1 MKIVDAVGEGAPSD
15 ALLETLSAYHDGEL
29 SRFRRWRFER
39 TLAGSEVL
47 QRELAALELM
57 GHLAREHEGEADAP
71 DLWASIAARLP
82 AENARAARGKE
93 AGGLRERWG
102 LGNLAPYLKPLAATA
117 AAAGAIFALVE
128 GWGIPS
134 APVEG
139 RGGVVRWMDSGGRNV
154 MVLEDDADT
163 QMTVIWL
170 LDEGVDGAA
179 RGGRNGMA

>member
-1 MKIVDAVGEGAPSD
+1 MKIVDGASEAPPSE

-29 SRFRRWRFER
+29 SRFGRWRFER
-39 TLAGSEVL
+39 RLAGSEIL
-47 QRELAALELM
+47 QGELAALELM
-57 GHLAREHEGEADAP
+57 GSLAREHDAAISAP
-71 DLWASIAARLP
+71 DLWASIAAQLP
-82 AENARAARGKE
+82 TAPSRDV
-93 AGGLRERWG
+93 GGLRERWG
-102 LGNLAPYLKPLAATA
+102 LGNLTSYLKPIAATA

-134 APVEG
+134 TPAEH

-154 MVLEDDADT
+154 MVLEEDADT

-170 LDEGVDGAA
+170 LDETADGAT